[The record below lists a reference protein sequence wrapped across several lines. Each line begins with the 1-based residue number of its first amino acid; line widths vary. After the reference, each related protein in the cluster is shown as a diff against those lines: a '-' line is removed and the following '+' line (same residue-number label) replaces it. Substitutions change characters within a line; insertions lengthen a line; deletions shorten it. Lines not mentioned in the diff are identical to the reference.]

1 MKDNIKI
8 SIEDTKKSLENS
20 LEKYNYDDFKAIINN
35 LVINE
40 DNYEEYLNLINDVI
54 TNKMLKEQ
62 FGGDLNSGERVL
74 RVFNDKG
81 EKTFFEIIPELRS
94 YVANVF
100 REKLNVNSDN
110 YVDDSPISISLDNFE
125 GRFM

>member
-1 MKDNIKI
+1 M
-8 SIEDTKKSLENS
+8 
-20 LEKYNYDDFKAIINN
+20 EK
-35 LVINE
+35 E
-40 DNYEEYLNLINDVI
+40 
-54 TNKMLKEQ
+54 
-62 FGGDLNSGERVL
+62 
-74 RVFNDKG
+74 FNDKG

-100 REKLNVNSDN
+100 REKLNINSDN

>member
-54 TNKMLKEQ
+54 TNKMLREQ
-62 FGGDLNSGERVL
+62 FGGDSNSGERVL

-100 REKLNVNSDN
+100 REKLKINSDN